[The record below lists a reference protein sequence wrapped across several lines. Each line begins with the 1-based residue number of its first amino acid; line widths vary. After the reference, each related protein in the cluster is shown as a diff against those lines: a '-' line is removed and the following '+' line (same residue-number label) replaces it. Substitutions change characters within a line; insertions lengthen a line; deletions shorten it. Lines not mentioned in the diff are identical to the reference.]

1 MRLTVRPNRQFPDRF
16 PPAVGGTPCSHLPG
30 YAESRFAGS
39 LSEKRAPNVFLT
51 FRSSVCIPLKSKNGA
66 EAVGFEP
73 TNPCGLPD
81 LFPKLTVLNF
91 RSLMLCPAHGM
102 RCGWDQGLFQKSGI
116 CGIRTKAWNRS
127 NPQPNMS

>member
-51 FRSSVCIPLKSKNGA
+51 LRSSVCIPLKSKNGA

-73 TNPCGLPD
+73 TNPCELSHFEF
-81 LFPKLTVLNF
+81 FPGQTG
-91 RSLMLCPAHGM
+91 AE
-102 RCGWDQGLFQKSGI
+102 KSGSKEV
-116 CGIRTKAWNRS
+116 GLSPVFWAV
-127 NPQPNMS
+127 